1 MFGAF
6 IYHIS
11 FRQIKAFDT
20 SIVKQFQLETQ

>member
-6 IYHIS
+6 LHRIS

-20 SIVKQFQLETQ
+20 SIVKQFQLEMQ

>member
-6 IYHIS
+6 IHHIS